1 MKRFYSIVAVVF
13 CFVMP
18 LMAQQAFEGKVVY
31 DIKGDDVTTTMTFL
45 CKQPK
50 IRMESNIQGNDFQ
63 TILDAS
69 TKTMTVVMHQAQMY
83 MQINMGE
90 QAAKAKQHVGAVKD
104 KAEGMIGNAKKTGKT
119 KKILGYECEQW
130 YEKTNEGETEVWVTK
145 ELGSFQG
152 LGTFSGGTKTGGMM
166 GGKMPDAVPPGLSG
180 LVAANYFP
188 MLAIHRAPD
197 GKIKGSMEAT
207 AVEKKSLDASLFT
220 PPKGYTK
227 MEMPAGMP
235 MMEK

>member
-1 MKRFYSIVAVVF
+1 MKRLFIIPIILCLIA
-13 CFVMP
+13 P
-18 LMAQQAFEGKVVY
+18 LGAQQAFEGKVVY
-31 DIKGDDVTTTMTFL
+31 EIKSDETNTTMTFL

-83 MQINMGE
+83 MQITMGA
-90 QAAKAKQHVGAVKD
+90 QGAKSQQQASGAAKD
-104 KAEGMIGNAKKTGKT
+104 KMEGMGNAKKTGKT

-130 YEKTNEGETEVWVTK
+130 FEKTGESETEVWVTK

-152 LGTFSGGTKTGGMM
+152 LSTFSGGMKTGGMM
-166 GGKMPDAVPPGLSG
+166 GGKMPDAIPPGLSG
-180 LVAANYFP
+180 LAAANYFP
-188 MLAIHRAPD
+188 MLAVHRTPD
-197 GKIKGSMEAT
+197 GKIKASMEAK